1 MIILMNIEILYF
13 ILINIIVIGGI
24 IYIAYMYHNKTA
36 LQNKRKKKTFI
47 EFINKGQT
55 LSIQSVLIGLS
66 FGVVFGFM
74 DNFGL
79 WLGIDKLEKYM
90 PGGVKTKA
98 ALGNTYSD
106 FLGATMGTSVSIML
120 NDYLENDEDADQ
132 PIWLNTI
139 GIIIGCFIGLFAG
152 RLIIGGK

>member
-1 MIILMNIEILYF
+1 MNIEILYF
-13 ILINIIVIGGI
+13 ILINIILIGGI
-24 IYIAYMYHNKTA
+24 IYVAYMYHNKTA
-36 LQNKRKKKTFI
+36 LQNKQKKKTFI
-47 EFINKGQT
+47 EFINKGQS
-55 LSIQSVLIGLS
+55 LSIKGVLIGLS
-66 FGVVFGFM
+66 FGIVFGFM

-120 NDYLENDEDADQ
+120 NDYLGNPEDADQ